1 MVEPLAPGITLTVPG
16 PCCETYF
23 PSKLA
28 RTGSGWSSSRVLEQ
42 TVEKE
47 EGGGSESHMDKPE
60 IPWRREVSLGP
71 VWR

>member
-23 PSKLA
+23 PSKLP

-42 TVEKE
+42 MVEEE
-47 EGGGSESHMDKPE
+47 EGVARRVTWDKPE

-71 VWR
+71 IWR

>member
-23 PSKLA
+23 PSKLP

-42 TVEKE
+42 MVEEE
-47 EGGGSESHMDKPE
+47 EGGGSESH
-60 IPWRREVSLGP
+60 LGQA
-71 VWR
+71 RNALEEGS